1 MRWLTFLVALAAS
14 LLAQPALARDYG
26 QHGAVFNVVEPDLLL
41 TIERKLKA
49 LEASG
54 GIERMN
60 QELARRTEAK
70 VRRPDPVAGLTR
82 AERLRSWRYDPAI
95 TIDKDV
101 VDQKGNVIARRGQR
115 INPLD
120 FVGVRQALVFVDGD
134 DSEQVDWALRR
145 YRDAEAKIVMVKGAP
160 LDGMTRFQRRFY
172 FDQGGFLV
180 QRFAIR
186 AVPAVVEQDGRVMRV
201 SEIPVPGRVAR

>member
-1 MRWLTFLVALAAS
+1 MRWWALLAVLAAS

-26 QHGAVFNVVEPDLLL
+26 QHGTVFNVIEPDLLL
-41 TIERKLKA
+41 TIERKLRA

-70 VRRPDPVAGLTR
+70 VRRPEPVAGLTQ
-82 AERLRSWRYDPAI
+82 AERLRSWSYDPSI
-95 TIDKDV
+95 TMDKDI

-115 INPLD
+115 VNPLD
-120 FVGVRQALVFVDGD
+120 FAGVRQALVFVDGD
-134 DSEQVDWALRR
+134 DRDQADWAPRQ
-145 YRDAEAKIVMVKGAP
+145 YRDTEAKIIMVRGAP
-160 LDGMTRFQRRFY
+160 LDAMTRFQRRFY

-186 AVPAVVEQDGRVMRV
+186 AVPAVVEQDGRVMKV
-201 SEIPVPGRVAR
+201 SEIPVPGRAAR

>member
-1 MRWLTFLVALAAS
+1 MRWWALLAALAAS

-26 QHGAVFNVVEPDLLL
+26 QHGTVFTVMEPDLLL

-49 LEASG
+49 LETTG

-70 VRRPDPVAGLTR
+70 VRRPEPVAGLTQ
-82 AERLRSWRYDPAI
+82 AERLRSWNYDPSI
-95 TIDKDV
+95 TMDKDIL
-101 VDQKGNVIARRGQR
+101 DQKGNVIARRGQR
-115 INPLD
+115 VNPLD

-134 DSEQVDWALRR
+134 DREQVDWALRR
-145 YRDAEAKIVMVKGAP
+145 YRENEAKIIMVKGAP
-160 LDGMTRFQRRFY
+160 LDAMTRFQRRFY

-186 AVPAVVEQDGRVMRV
+186 AVPAVVEQDGRVMKV
-201 SEIPVPGRVAR
+201 TEIPVSGRTGR

>member
-1 MRWLTFLVALAAS
+1 MRWWALLAVLAAS
-14 LLAQPALARDYG
+14 LLPQPALARDYG
-26 QHGAVFNVVEPDLLL
+26 QHGAVFNVIEPDLLL

-54 GIERMN
+54 GIEQMN

-82 AERLRSWRYDPAI
+82 AERLRSWSYDPSI
-95 TIDKDV
+95 TMDKDIL
-101 VDQKGNVIARRGQR
+101 DQKGNVIARRGQR
-115 INPLD
+115 VNPLD

-134 DSEQVDWALRR
+134 DREQVDWALRR
-145 YRDAEAKIVMVKGAP
+145 YRDTDAKIIMVRGAP
-160 LDGMTRFQRRFY
+160 LDAMTRFQRRFY
-172 FDQGGFLV
+172 FDQGGFLI

-186 AVPAVVEQDGRVMRV
+186 AVPAVVEQAGKVMKV
-201 SEIPVPGRVAR
+201 SEIPPGVGRK